1 MAASEKSKAHLA
13 LLATNLFF
21 AINFTT
27 VKYLL
32 SEGFIKSFSLNLVR
46 VGVCAIL
53 LWALYLFK
61 PVKSRIEKKDLGRL
75 FLCAL
80 AGIAINQLLFVKG
93 LSLTYSIHASLLML
107 VTPILI
113 TIMAAFFLKEKLGWP
128 KIIGLLLGV
137 IGAIVLIVDRTTSS
151 SASNPILGDM
161 LIIVNAVS
169 YTIYFILVKPLMLKY
184 NPIVVMRMLFS
195 IGFFLILPFCFTQFM
210 ATDFTAFTDI
220 AWANLAIICV
230 LGTFLAYIFNVYG
243 IKHLGA
249 SIAGAYIYIQPIL
262 AAIIAI
268 IFLKESLDIQKIIA
282 GLMIAAGVYISTK
295 KWENA

>member
-1 MAASEKSKAHLA
+1 MAASQKSQAHLA

-21 AINFTT
+21 AINFTA
-27 VKYLL
+27 VKFLL
-32 SEGFIKSFSLNLVR
+32 NEGYIKSFALNLVR

-53 LWALYLFK
+53 LWALYFFK
-61 PVKSRIEKKDLGRL
+61 PTKSKIEKKDYGRL

-113 TIMAAFFLKEKLGWP
+113 TVLAAFFLKERLGIP
-128 KIIGLLLGV
+128 KIVGLVLGV
-137 IGAIVLIVDRTTSS
+137 VGAVILVVDRTVSS
-151 SASNPILGDM
+151 GASNPILGDI
-161 LIIVNAVS
+161 LIIVNAIS

-195 IGFFLILPFCFTQFM
+195 MGFFLILPFCFVQFTE
-210 ATDFTAFTDI
+210 TDFTAFSNT
-220 AWANLAIICV
+220 AWMIITIICV
-230 LGTFLAYIFNVYG
+230 FGTFLAYIFNVYG

-249 SIAGAYIYIQPIL
+249 SIAGAYIYIQPVL
-262 AAIIAI
+262 AATIAI
-268 IFLKESLDIQKIIA
+268 IFLGESINLQKISA
-282 GLMIAAGVYISTK
+282 GLMIAAGVYISNK
-295 KWENA
+295 KWGNA

>member
-1 MAASEKSKAHLA
+1 MAASQKSQAHLA

-21 AINFTT
+21 AINFTA
-27 VKYLL
+27 VKFLL
-32 SEGFIKSFSLNLVR
+32 NDGYIKSFALNLVR
-46 VGVCAIL
+46 VGVCAVL
-53 LWALYLFK
+53 LWGLYFFK
-61 PVKSRIEKKDLGRL
+61 PIKSKIERRDYGRL

-80 AGIAINQLLFVKG
+80 TGIAINQLLFVKG

-113 TIMAAFFLKEKLGWP
+113 TIMAAFFLKEKLGIP

-137 IGAIVLIVDRTTSS
+137 VGAVVLVIDRTISS
-151 SASNPILGDM
+151 GASNPILGDI
-161 LIIVNAVS
+161 LIIVNAIC
-169 YTIYFILVKPLMLKY
+169 YTFYFILVKPLMLKY

-195 IGFFLILPFCFTQFM
+195 MGFFLILPFCFVQFTQ
-210 ATDFTAFTDI
+210 TDFTAFSNV
-220 AWANLAIICV
+220 AWMNITIICV

-249 SIAGAYIYIQPIL
+249 SMAGAYIYIQPVL

-268 IFLKESLDIQKIIA
+268 IFLGESINLQKITA
-282 GLMIAAGVYISTK
+282 GLMIAAGVFISNK
-295 KWENA
+295 KWGNA

>member
-1 MAASEKSKAHLA
+1 MAASQKSQAHLA
-13 LLATNLFF
+13 LLGTNLFF
-21 AINFTT
+21 AINFTA
-27 VKYLL
+27 VKFLL
-32 SEGFIKSFSLNLVR
+32 NEGYIKSFALNLVR

-53 LWALYLFK
+53 LWALYFFK
-61 PVKSRIEKKDLGRL
+61 PVKSSIEKKDYGRL

-80 AGIAINQLLFVKG
+80 TGIAINQLLFVKG

-113 TIMAAFFLKEKLGWP
+113 TVLAAFFLKERLGIP
-128 KIIGLLLGV
+128 KIIGLVLGV
-137 IGAIVLIVDRTTSS
+137 VGAVILVVDRTVSS
-151 SASNPILGDM
+151 GASNPILGDI
-161 LIIVNAVS
+161 LIIINAIS

-195 IGFFLILPFCFTQFM
+195 MGFFLILPFCFVQFM
-210 ATDFTAFTDI
+210 ETDFNAFSNI
-220 AWANLAIICV
+220 AWMNITIICV

-249 SIAGAYIYIQPIL
+249 SIAGAYIYIQPVL

-268 IFLKESLDIQKIIA
+268 IFLGESINLQKIFA
-282 GLMIAAGVYISTK
+282 GLMIAAGVFISNK
-295 KWENA
+295 KWGNA